1 MHIWVAELQA
11 PEHLKKHLSFAFLRL
26 SSQSSAVIN
35 ELANSMKYMTKS
47 LNMDILIKDMGV
59 ALAELQLAIKSLPN
73 EVTTSVPSSE
83 NKAEATRG
91 QQAASLPLVEVMPVI
106 TIASHLIEISAR
118 IVSAVDAV
126 NDLAV
131 DVFYYKLP
139 TKAANTGTDLESSK

>member
-1 MHIWVAELQA
+1 MHIWVIAELQV

-26 SSQSSAVIN
+26 SSQSSAAIN
-35 ELANSMKYMTKS
+35 EIANSMKYMTKS

-59 ALAELQLAIKSLPN
+59 ALAELQLAIKSN
-73 EVTTSVPSSE
+73 EVTTSVPASE
-83 NKAEATRG
+83 NKVEATRG

-139 TKAANTGTDLESSK
+139 TKAADTGTDLESSK